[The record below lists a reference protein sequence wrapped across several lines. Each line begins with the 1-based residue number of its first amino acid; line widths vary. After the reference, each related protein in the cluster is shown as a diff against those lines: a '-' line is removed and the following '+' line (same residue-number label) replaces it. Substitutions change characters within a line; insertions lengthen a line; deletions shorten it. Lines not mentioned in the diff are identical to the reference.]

1 MSAAIAVRDDF
12 EADDLRGLA
21 AKAKD
26 ADQARR
32 LLALA
37 AVCDGMD
44 REEAA
49 RIGGMDRQTLRDW
62 VHRFNE
68 QGPDGLINV
77 KPTGRPAKLSAE
89 QKEELRQLV
98 EAGPDPEKDGVVRWR
113 CVDLKR
119 VLGERFGVDLSAV
132 SLGRVLKR
140 LGYSHISARPLHP
153 GQDAQAIE
161 AFKKTFPPLSPRR

>member
-1 MSAAIAVRDDF
+1 MSAAIAVQDDF

-68 QGPDGLINV
+68 RGPGARRADQHQAVWSPADAFERAGRGLA
-77 KPTGRPAKLSAE
+77 PAGGGRSRSGKRRGGALA
-89 QKEELRQLV
+89 LRGL
-98 EAGPDPEKDGVVRWR
+98 EARSWG
-113 CVDLKR
+113 
-119 VLGERFGVDLSAV
+119 
-132 SLGRVLKR
+132 
-140 LGYSHISARPLHP
+140 
-153 GQDAQAIE
+153 
-161 AFKKTFPPLSPRR
+161 AFRG